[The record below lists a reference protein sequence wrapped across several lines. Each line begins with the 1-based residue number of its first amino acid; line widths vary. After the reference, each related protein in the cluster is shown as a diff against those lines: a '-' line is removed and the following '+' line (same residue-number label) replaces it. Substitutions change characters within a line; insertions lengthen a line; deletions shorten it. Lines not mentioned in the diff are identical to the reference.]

1 MLIGG
6 VPRTIIGSFETMQA
20 LKIVVVLKIF
30 NPEYLKQIPL
40 KLIEI
45 LEFVVLYFYPFIIYR
60 NLSLRTRR

>member
-1 MLIGG
+1 
-6 VPRTIIGSFETMQA
+6 MQA

-30 NPEYLKQIPL
+30 NPEYIKQIPL

-45 LEFVVLYFYPFIIYR
+45 LKFVGLYFYLFIIYR